1 MNGWTDRSP
10 CGRLN
15 DWSIVTRI
23 ASRTSPYR
31 SLKSTLT
38 VFTQPPH
45 EGQASRFGNTRRK
58 CAGLS
63 RTCGCRNGRG
73 GGLPPSSPIHSLRPR
88 PSTHSSS
95 PIHSLVLAHTLTRPR
110 PSTHSSSP
118 IHSLVL
124 HLDPPPHRRLFT
136 AIASHPRLGNSVA
149 GPIPVTAPPP
159 PPRGRCA
166 RDARAQRVM
175 RAGRR
180 ARTTT

>member
-95 PIHSLVLAHTLTRPR
+95 PIHSLVL
-110 PSTHSSSP
+110 
-118 IHSLVL
+118 